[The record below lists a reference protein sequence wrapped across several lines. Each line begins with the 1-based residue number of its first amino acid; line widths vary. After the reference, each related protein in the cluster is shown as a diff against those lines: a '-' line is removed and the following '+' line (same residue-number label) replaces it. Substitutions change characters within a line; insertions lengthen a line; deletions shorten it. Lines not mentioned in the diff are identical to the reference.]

1 MENID
6 IDLQQVDIANV
17 DSVLT
22 GPQGPAGFSPVATV
36 TKVDNVTTITITD
49 EDGTTTAQ
57 ILDGTNGQNGQNNTL
72 TIGTVTTGVNP
83 SATITGDSPNQV
95 LNLVLPKGDAG
106 ATGQAGADG
115 TTPTVTV
122 GTTTTLPAG
131 SPATVTQSG
140 TATNVIL
147 NFGIP
152 QGDDSNCLSLP
163 TVVASLPEVGVAGIF
178 YFVPKSHTVTTVT
191 GDNLSL
197 TFTDTGAIEELEI
210 LGDLQQATP
219 PATPEPLTGTITVSI
234 DSDDMTINLGSEYLA
249 KVNTAQDKI
258 YHNDENWY
266 IHREIGYINSYDGE
280 TITTDYV
287 CTSGTLTV
295 GDEVY
300 YVLDAPTDILITDAT
315 LINNLNMLYNK
326 HFESGTVSI
335 TTSANVTADLKIGYY
350 SYDIHNQYDE
360 YVYMPETQTYE
371 RIGV

>member
-6 IDLQQVDIANV
+6 INLQEIDIANV

-22 GPQGPAGFSPVATV
+22 GPQGPAGFSPIANVSKT
-36 TKVDNVTTITITD
+36 DNVTTITITD
-49 EDGTTTAQ
+49 EEGTTTAQ
-57 ILDGTNGQNGQNNTL
+57 VLDGTNGADGQNNTL

-83 SATITGDSPNQV
+83 SATITGESPAQV
-95 LNLVLPKGDAG
+95 LNLVLPKGDTG

-115 TTPTVTV
+115 ITPTVSV

-131 SPATVTQSG
+131 SSATVTNSG

-152 QGDDSNCLSLP
+152 QGSDSNCLSLP
-163 TVVASLPEVGVAGIF
+163 TVVASLPEEGVAGIF
-178 YFVPKSHTVTTVT
+178 YFVPKTHTVTTVT

-197 TFTDTGAIEELEI
+197 TFTDTGAISELEV
-210 LGDLQQATP
+210 LGELEQSTP
-219 PATPEPLTGTITVSI
+219 PATPEPLTGTITVTI
-234 DSDDMTINLGSEYLA
+234 DSEDMTINLGSEYLA
-249 KVNTAQDKI
+249 KVTTHQDKI
-258 YHNDENWY
+258 YQNDENWY

-287 CTSGTLTV
+287 STSGSLTT

-300 YVLDAPTDILITDAT
+300 YVLDTPQEYMISDAT
-315 LINNLNMLYNK
+315 LTNNLNMLFNK
-326 HFESGTVSI
+326 EFESGTVSI
-335 TTSANVTADLKIGYY
+335 TTSANVTANLKIGYY

-360 YVYMPETQTYE
+360 YVYIPETQTYE

>member
-131 SPATVTQSG
+131 SSATVTQSG

-163 TVVASLPEVGVAGIF
+163 TVVASLPEEGVAGIF
-178 YFVPKSHTVTTVT
+178 YFVPKTHTVTTVT
-191 GDNLSL
+191 GDNLTL
-197 TFTDTGAIEELEI
+197 TFTDTGAIDDLEI

-219 PATPEPLTGTITVSI
+219 PATPEPLTGTITVLI
-234 DSDDMTINLGSEYLA
+234 DSEDMTINLGSEYLA
-249 KVNTAQDKI
+249 KVTTAQDKI
-258 YHNDENWY
+258 YYTDENWY

-280 TITTDYV
+280 TITTNYV
-287 CTSGTLTV
+287 CTSGTLTN

-300 YVLDAPTDILITDAT
+300 YVLDTPTDILITDAT

-326 HFESGTVSI
+326 QFESGTVSI

>member
-6 IDLQQVDIANV
+6 IDLQQIDISNV

-22 GPQGPAGFSPVATV
+22 GPQGPAGYSPIANVSKTG
-36 TKVDNVTTITITD
+36 NVTTITITD

-57 ILDGTNGQNGQNNTL
+57 ILDGTDGQNGQNNTL

-83 SATITGDSPNQV
+83 SATITGESPSQV
-95 LNLVLPKGDAG
+95 LNLVLPKGDTGASG
-106 ATGQAGADG
+106 ATGQDG
-115 TTPTVTV
+115 ITPTVSV

-131 SPATVTQSG
+131 SPATVTQDG

-163 TVVASLPEVGVAGIF
+163 TVVASLPEEGVAGVF
-178 YFVPKSHTVTTVT
+178 YFVPKSHTITTMT

-197 TFTDTGAIEELEI
+197 TFTDTGAIEDFEI
-210 LGDLQQATP
+210 LGDLEQATP
-219 PATPEPLTGTITVSI
+219 PASPEPLTGTITVSV
-234 DSDDMTINLGSEYLA
+234 DSEDMTINLGSIYLA
-249 KVNTAQDKI
+249 KVSTAQDKI
-258 YHNDENWY
+258 YRDGEDWY

-287 CTSGTLTV
+287 CTSGTLTT

-300 YVLDAPTDILITDAT
+300 YVLDTPVDIAIEDDT
-315 LINNLNMLYNK
+315 LLNNLNMFANQT
-326 HFESGTVSI
+326 FEVGTISVI
-335 TTSANVTADLKIGYY
+335 TSANVTADFTIEYY
-350 SYDIHNQYDE
+350 SYDIHEQYDK
-360 YVYMPETQTYE
+360 YVYIPETQTYE
-371 RIGV
+371 RI

>member
-131 SPATVTQSG
+131 SSATVTQSG

-163 TVVASLPEVGVAGIF
+163 TVVASLPEEGVAGIF
-178 YFVPKSHTVTTVT
+178 YFVPKTHTVTTVT
-191 GDNLSL
+191 GDNLTL
-197 TFTDTGAIEELEI
+197 TFTDTGAIDELQI

-234 DSDDMTINLGSEYLA
+234 DSEDMTINLGSEYLA

-258 YHNDENWY
+258 YYTDENWY

-287 CTSGTLTV
+287 CTSGTLTN

-300 YVLDAPTDILITDAT
+300 YVLDTPTDILITDTT
-315 LINNLNMLYNK
+315 LVNNLNMLYNK
-326 HFESGTVSI
+326 QFESGTVSI
-335 TTSANVTADLKIGYY
+335 TTSANVTVDLKIGYY